1 MNQQLRGPPTL
12 LVRGSGAEIR
22 TLPRGCSLGA
32 VGLAEGSSKPLRML
46 YSTMVLFV
54 VRDCR
59 AAVSPRGAGH
69 REGSSVHYQ
78 RR

>member
-22 TLPRGCSLGA
+22 TLPRGCSMGA
-32 VGLAEGSSKPLRML
+32 VGLAEGVLEAFAHAVFH
-46 YSTMVLFV
+46 MVLFV

-59 AAVSPRGAGH
+59 AAVSPRGSGH
-69 REGSSVHYQ
+69 REGSSVHDQ
-78 RR
+78 